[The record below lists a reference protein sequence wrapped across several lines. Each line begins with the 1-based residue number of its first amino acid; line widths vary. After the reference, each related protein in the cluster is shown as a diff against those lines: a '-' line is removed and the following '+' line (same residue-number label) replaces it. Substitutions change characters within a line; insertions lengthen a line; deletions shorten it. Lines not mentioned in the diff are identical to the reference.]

1 MVLVKGENDKR
12 LAIIGFLSIPKISY
26 KQQKTHIVPVYLNS
40 ISDRINQIS
49 LVLFRLAEPA
59 WLGTK

>member
-26 KQQKTHIVPVYLNS
+26 KQQKTHFVPEQY
-40 ISDRINQIS
+40 
-49 LVLFRLAEPA
+49 FR
-59 WLGTK
+59 